1 MLADMKRLSDVWSS
15 VHNWVWL
22 SLTQLYLLNNG
33 VKVNMLQLSTDSMC
47 KSSFVISGLVITGSW
62 DKTVKTWDPRQPQ
75 PTGTYSQPDKVNNP
89 RLY

>member
-47 KSSFVISGLVITGSW
+47 KSVL
-62 DKTVKTWDPRQPQ
+62 
-75 PTGTYSQPDKVNNP
+75 
-89 RLY
+89 L